1 MLQRIQSVYLAIVVI
16 AMACVS
22 FFPVAWFKAETGKL
36 IMTSYSLSGI
46 DQAETYG
53 NPIIIGI
60 LSIIVGIMAI
70 VVISRFKNRMLQVR
84 LLMVTMLLNLGLIA
98 YIYFL
103 TDKISKFPAIIGQ
116 PHYDVASILPL
127 ATVVLIIL
135 SNRSIRKDEALVKA
149 ADRLR

>member
-22 FFPVAWFKAETGKL
+22 FFNVAWFKAETGKL
-36 IMTSYSLSGI
+36 FMTAYNLNGI
-46 DQAETYG
+46 EQADTYG

-60 LSIIVGIMAI
+60 LSIIIAIMAI
-70 VVISRFKNRMLQVR
+70 VVISQFKNRMLQVR
-84 LLMVTMLLNLGLIA
+84 LLMVTLLLNLGLIA

-116 PHYDVASILPL
+116 PNYDVGSILPL

-135 SNRSIRKDEALVKA
+135 SNRAIRKDEALVKA